1 MKSHFFAPIC
11 RSGLNG
17 RTRSRILL
25 LVEMAQRPLR
35 IVRHE
40 ERVAGPDPPSF
51 DVFFADES
59 QTLFRRMWLVTRDR
73 YEAEEIVQVA
83 FLSVYERWDRVGAM
97 ADPTGYL
104 YRTAFNAWKKRARRA
119 ARAMRQVMANAPARD
134 DFDAADARTVVSEAL
149 EHLAP
154 RQRAALVLTELLG
167 YSSEE
172 AGEILGIRAVTARVL
187 ASQARSAMRAH
198 LGERDE

>member
-1 MKSHFFAPIC
+1 M
-11 RSGLNG
+11 
-17 RTRSRILL
+17 
-25 LVEMAQRPLR
+25 VQRPLK

-40 ERVAGPDPPSF
+40 ERDPADDPLSF

-59 QTLFRRMWLVTRDR
+59 QTLYRRMWLVTRDR
-73 YEAEEIVQVA
+73 YEAEEIVQDA

-97 ADPTGYL
+97 EDPTGYL

-119 ARAMRQVMANAPARD
+119 ARAMRQVLADAPTGD
-134 DFDAADARTVVSEAL
+134 DFDAADARSLVGDAL
-149 EHLAP
+149 ERLAP

-172 AGEILGIRAVTARVL
+172 AGEILSVRAVTARVL
-187 ASQARSAMRAH
+187 ASQARSAMRSY
-198 LGERDE
+198 LGEPDE